1 VERRQSEEKS
11 ERKKK
16 RENERKKIRIVTMT
30 IGENRKCENVF

>member
-11 ERKKK
+11 ERKK